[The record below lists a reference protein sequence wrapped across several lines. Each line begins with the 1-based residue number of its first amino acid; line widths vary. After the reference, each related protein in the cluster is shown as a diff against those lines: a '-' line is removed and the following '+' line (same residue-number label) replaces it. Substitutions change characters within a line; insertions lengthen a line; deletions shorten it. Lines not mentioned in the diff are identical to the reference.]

1 MRRLRILGITLYLML
16 MQSVCFA
23 AISDNA
29 TSMNA
34 AEPGTFDNLQSV
46 FMDFAI
52 DGTFNLQDQALYLI
66 GVFAIISL
74 CTNWALYT
82 GEWRLQ
88 QMVGVVLKTS
98 FFIMLALS
106 WADILNMIFTSFRTA
121 GLVAGGGTDV
131 TEILKP
137 SAIIRQSDVL
147 TGELASALAK
157 GSAAS
162 TSTSGLGFVQDAL
175 SQIPLHIFSLIT
187 YLVVKACFYWMAF
200 SLVLVNIEFA
210 MFTCITMLMMPFGM
224 LRWTETYFNKSVNGV
239 FHFGI
244 KMMVLYFILLLL
256 QSNTKTFTWLAQ
268 SAEPLG
274 RSMSFGDMF
283 NIMAMVFLTAL
294 LVWLLPEL
302 AAGLLDGNPNLS
314 AGTAVAGTGR
324 AFGLGR
330 TGYYYGSNVVR
341 GGFRA
346 GRAVAR
352 SKKVQQAAA
361 WVKKWF

>member
-1 MRRLRILGITLYLML
+1 
-16 MQSVCFA
+16 
-23 AISDNA
+23 
-29 TSMNA
+29 
-34 AEPGTFDNLQSV
+34 
-46 FMDFAI
+46 
-52 DGTFNLQDQALYLI
+52 
-66 GVFAIISL
+66 
-74 CTNWALYT
+74 
-82 GEWRLQ
+82 
-88 QMVGVVLKTS
+88 MVVVVLKTS

-162 TSTSGLGFVQDAL
+162 TSASGYGFLQDAL

-314 AGTAVAGTGR
+314 AGTAVAGTSR
-324 AFGLGR
+324 AVGLGR
-330 TGYYYGSNVVR
+330 TAYGYGSTGAKAV
-341 GGFRA
+341 FR
-346 GRAVAR
+346 VAR
-352 SKKVQQAAA
+352 SNKVQKLAGWAS
-361 WVKKWF
+361 KWLPH